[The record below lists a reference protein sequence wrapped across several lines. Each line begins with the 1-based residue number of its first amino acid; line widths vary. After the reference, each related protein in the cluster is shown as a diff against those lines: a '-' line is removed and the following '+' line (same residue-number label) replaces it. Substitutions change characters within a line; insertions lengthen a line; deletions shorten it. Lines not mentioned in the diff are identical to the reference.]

1 MNNLRRGRGCSQ
13 EKEELGETGEAW
25 QRQEKEEVV
34 GDRERLEGGRLQH
47 ASWSFWLCDEI
58 I

>member
-1 MNNLRRGRGCSQ
+1 MNNFRRGRGSSQ

-34 GDRERLEGGRLQH
+34 GDGKRLEEREVGACLLVILVMR
-47 ASWSFWLCDEI
+47 
-58 I
+58 